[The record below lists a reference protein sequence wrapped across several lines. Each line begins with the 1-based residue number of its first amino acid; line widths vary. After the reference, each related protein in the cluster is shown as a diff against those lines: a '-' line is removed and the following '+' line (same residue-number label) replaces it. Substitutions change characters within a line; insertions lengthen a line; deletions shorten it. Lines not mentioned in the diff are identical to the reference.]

1 MGTIEPEVDIADVA
15 ATPGAVPLDVGA
27 PVVATPAPAIWRC
40 DICGCTITTKGD
52 GRMEAAHLAGKPHL
66 KKLRALGLAPALE
79 SRKPAR
85 QACSTSVGPSSIA
98 PPTPWLAQGGAFLL
112 PCGHTRYSWQGGRT
126 DVVPPG
132 HTPFSWGTFAGDGDA
147 TQCGAPPMTAAL
159 NERCEQRQRSR
170 QRKPRPTVLDQG
182 SAHAAENSTA
192 AVVFERDGQ
201 PAEFRCKYC
210 SRHLSSRNQLYKH
223 YREVAACG
231 EQAVAL
237 EGADLEARRPR
248 ALHKVALLVGY
259 ADGDGASVA
268 EHVRAALQVLEGAVE
283 GAGDLPS
290 LTRATDVVY
299 RRSELLRHTTMPA
312 VEDVFVYS
320 SGAAD
325 EELDADDQA
334 RAAWL
339 AQLNA
344 QLHPH
349 SISVLERERLH
360 PDLHS
365 LNAEQRCSVREHVLL
380 LPWAYLSD
388 EEPPASLNEVEA
400 FASRLKA
407 VLRAVLP
414 PKTVTGAGFR
424 KRRSEEQNAIR
435 ALHRWHNFTVGAST
449 EGRPIQPTDS
459 ACQRI
464 VDRFWLQGRPTV
476 SRAAVGG
483 RPYVRLH
490 VNADALLE
498 GQLEAMV
505 GTAVCVWR
513 GWLPREFPVVAL
525 DPTVVLRTP
534 ALPAGLG
541 YLRRARFD
549 WEAAKQALFRK
560 QRAPLT
566 EERLAAFEAALV
578 ERIASSAVA
587 TEAATRAW
595 LEESERHTCPAIL
608 RTAERLGL
616 AGRLGSAAAP
626 LAASGALTA
635 LHTAGGAAAADD
647 EHGVEHGAESLTDA
661 PAVFTDAPAVF
672 TDAPAVFTD
681 APAVYADVLRL
692 LRHADRSGLWPS
704 TSLARARI
712 LSVEDPNTGGSFS
725 LLAPQK
731 AREGK
736 EGTTT
741 WHATTR
747 GNALFEEL
755 VHATF
760 ALEHA
765 LMPDRPPSTRVAVN
779 RRALFRPHTDAGSG
793 FGQSTSLIVGLGD
806 YSGGELVVEGEPSDI
821 RYKPLQFDGWRQRH
835 WTLPFEGERFS
846 LVWFTPN
853 EA

>member
-1 MGTIEPEVDIADVA
+1 MALFLFLG
-15 ATPGAVPLDVGA
+15 LVGGHVA
-27 PVVATPAPAIWRC
+27 PVGYFLSVQLPAARMCTATTAP
-40 DICGCTITTKGD
+40 
-52 GRMEAAHLAGKPHL
+52 
-66 KKLRALGLAPALE
+66 
-79 SRKPAR
+79 
-85 QACSTSVGPSSIA
+85 IA
-98 PPTPWLAQGGAFLL
+98 PENAQGE
-112 PCGHTRYSWQGGRT
+112 T
-126 DVVPPG
+126 
-132 HTPFSWGTFAGDGDA
+132 FS
-147 TQCGAPPMTAAL
+147 
-159 NERCEQRQRSR
+159 
-170 QRKPRPTVLDQG
+170 
-182 SAHAAENSTA
+182 
-192 AVVFERDGQ
+192 
-201 PAEFRCKYC
+201 CKYC
-210 SRHLSSRNQLYKH
+210 GTKLSSRNHLYRH
-223 YREVAACG
+223 LREEAACG
-231 EQAVAL
+231 EQAVAD
-237 EGADLEARRPR
+237 GFDLEARRER
-248 ALHKVALLVGY
+248 KIHKVALLVGY
-259 ADGDGASVA
+259 THGDS
-268 EHVRAALQVLEGAVE
+268 EHVGELVRTAVRTLEGE
-283 GAGDLPS
+283 EPTT
-290 LTRATDVVY
+290 LTRATGVDY

-312 VEDVFVYS
+312 VEDVFVYAS
-320 SGAAD
+320 RAAD
-325 EELDADDQA
+325 EALDADDQA
-334 RAAWL
+334 RVAWL
-339 AQLNA
+339 TQLNE

-349 SISVLERERLH
+349 GISVLERERLH
-360 PDLHS
+360 VDLQS
-365 LNAEQRCSVREHVLL
+365 LNAEHRCSAREHVLL

-388 EEPPASLNEVEA
+388 SEPPTSTEEVVA
-400 FASRLKA
+400 IAARFKA
-407 VLRAVLP
+407 VLRTLQP
-414 PKTVTGAGFR
+414 PKTATGGGSR
-424 KRRSEEQNAIR
+424 NRRSELQKTWR
-435 ALHRWHNFTVGAST
+435 ASQRWHNFAPSAAPSAAST
-449 EGRPIQPTDS
+449 DGDRYGARAAVPSDA
-459 ACQRI
+459 ACQHI
-464 VDRFWLQGRPTV
+464 VDRFWLLGRPIV
-476 SRAAVGG
+476 WRAAVGG
-483 RPYVRLH
+483 RPYVRLQ

-513 GWLPREFPVVAL
+513 GWLPREFPAVAL

-549 WEAAKQALFRK
+549 WEAPKQALFRR
-560 QRAPLT
+560 QRAPPT

-578 ERIASSAVA
+578 ERIASSPIA
-587 TEAATRAW
+587 TEAVTQAW

-616 AGRLGSAAAP
+616 RLGLAERLGSVAAP
-626 LAASGALTA
+626 LAASGSQTA
-635 LHTAGGAAAADD
+635 RVAAAD
-647 EHGVEHGAESLTDA
+647 EHGDEPLTTA
-661 PAVFTDAPAVF
+661 L
-672 TDAPAVFTD
+672 TD

>member
-1 MGTIEPEVDIADVA
+1 
-15 ATPGAVPLDVGA
+15 
-27 PVVATPAPAIWRC
+27 
-40 DICGCTITTKGD
+40 
-52 GRMEAAHLAGKPHL
+52 MEAAHLAGKPHL

-79 SRKPAR
+79 SRKPAQ
-85 QACSTSVGPSSIA
+85 QACSTSVGPSSKS
-98 PPTPWLAQGGAFLL
+98 PPTPWLAQGGTFLL
-112 PCGHTRYSWQGGRT
+112 PCGHTRYSWQGFA

-147 TQCGAPPMTAAL
+147 TQSGASPTTAAL

-170 QRKPRPTVLDQG
+170 QRKPRQTVIDQG

-192 AVVFERDGQ
+192 VVVLERDGQ

-210 SRHLSSRNQLYKH
+210 GRQLSSRNQLYKH

-259 ADGDGASVA
+259 ADGDGARVA
-268 EHVRAALQVLEGAVE
+268 EHVRAALQVLEGA
-283 GAGDLPS
+283 GDPPS
-290 LTRATDVVY
+290 LTRATDTVY

-312 VEDVFVYS
+312 VEDVFVYN

-325 EELDADDQA
+325 EALDADDQA

-339 AQLNA
+339 AQLNT

-349 SISVLERERLH
+349 GISVLERERLH

-380 LPWAYLSD
+380 LPWAYLSS

-414 PKTVTGAGFR
+414 PKTVLGAGFR
-424 KRRSEEQNAIR
+424 NRRSEQQNALR
-435 ALHRWHNFTVGAST
+435 ALHRWHNFTVGASS

-476 SRAAVGG
+476 SRAAVCG

-513 GWLPREFPVVAL
+513 GWLPLEFPAVAL

-549 WEAAKQALFRK
+549 WEAPKQALFRR

-578 ERIASSAVA
+578 ERIASSPVA
-587 TEAATRAW
+587 TEAVTQAW

-616 AGRLGSAAAP
+616 AERLGSVAAS
-626 LAASGALTA
+626 LAASGALTD
-635 LHTAGGAAAADD
+635 LHTAGVDAAADD
-647 EHGVEHGAESLTDA
+647 EHGDEHGDSREKSLTY
-661 PAVFTDAPAVF
+661 
-672 TDAPAVFTD
+672 

-692 LRHADRSGLWPS
+692 LRLADRSGQWPS

-725 LLAPQK
+725 LLAPGK
-731 AREGK
+731 AREGEHGCK

-760 ALEHA
+760 ELERAL
-765 LMPDRPPSTRVAVN
+765 LPDRPPSTRVAVN

>member
-1 MGTIEPEVDIADVA
+1 
-15 ATPGAVPLDVGA
+15 
-27 PVVATPAPAIWRC
+27 VV
-40 DICGCTITTKGD
+40 
-52 GRMEAAHLAGKPHL
+52 L
-66 KKLRALGLAPALE
+66 
-79 SRKPAR
+79 
-85 QACSTSVGPSSIA
+85 
-98 PPTPWLAQGGAFLL
+98 
-112 PCGHTRYSWQGGRT
+112 
-126 DVVPPG
+126 
-132 HTPFSWGTFAGDGDA
+132 
-147 TQCGAPPMTAAL
+147 
-159 NERCEQRQRSR
+159 
-170 QRKPRPTVLDQG
+170 
-182 SAHAAENSTA
+182 
-192 AVVFERDGQ
+192 ERDGQ

-210 SRHLSSRNQLYKH
+210 GRQLSSRNQLYKH

-259 ADGDGASVA
+259 ADGDGARVA
-268 EHVRAALQVLEGAVE
+268 EHVRAALQVLEGA
-283 GAGDLPS
+283 GDPPS
-290 LTRATDVVY
+290 LTRATDTVY

-312 VEDVFVYS
+312 VEDVFVYN

-325 EELDADDQA
+325 EALDADDQA

-339 AQLNA
+339 AQLNT

-349 SISVLERERLH
+349 GISVLERERLH

-388 EEPPASLNEVEA
+388 EGPPASLNEVEA

-414 PKTVTGAGFR
+414 PKTVLGAGFR
-424 KRRSEEQNAIR
+424 NRRSEQQNALR
-435 ALHRWHNFTVGAST
+435 ALHRWHNFTVGASS

-476 SRAAVGG
+476 SRAAVCG
-483 RPYVRLH
+483 RPYLRLH

-513 GWLPREFPVVAL
+513 GWLPREFPAVAL

-549 WEAAKQALFRK
+549 WEAPKQALFRR
-560 QRAPLT
+560 QRAPPT

-578 ERIASSAVA
+578 ERIASSPVA
-587 TEAATRAW
+587 TEAVTQAW

-616 AGRLGSAAAP
+616 HLGLAERLGSVAAP
-626 LAASGALTA
+626 LAASGSQTA
-635 LHTAGGAAAADD
+635 RVAAAD
-647 EHGVEHGAESLTDA
+647 EHGDEPLTTA
-661 PAVFTDAPAVF
+661 L
-672 TDAPAVFTD
+672 TD

-692 LRHADRSGLWPS
+692 LRLADRSGQWPS
-704 TSLARARI
+704 TSRARARI
-712 LSVEDPNTGGSFS
+712 LSVEDVTTGGSFS
-725 LLAPQK
+725 LRAPGRG
-731 AREGK
+731 AV
-736 EGTTT
+736 TST
-741 WHATTR
+741 WHAGSTR
-747 GNALFEEL
+747 GNVLFDEL

-760 ALEHA
+760 ALESA
-765 LMPDRPPSTRVAVN
+765 LMPDRPPSTMVAVN

-853 EA
+853 ES

>member
-1 MGTIEPEVDIADVA
+1 MW
-15 ATPGAVPLDVGA
+15 
-27 PVVATPAPAIWRC
+27 AIV
-40 DICGCTITTKGD
+40 
-52 GRMEAAHLAGKPHL
+52 
-66 KKLRALGLAPALE
+66 LGLIGGHVVPMPAARVCIATTAACGL
-79 SRKPAR
+79 RPQLPAVR
-85 QACSTSVGPSSIA
+85 MCTATTAAIA
-98 PPTPWLAQGGAFLL
+98 PENT
-112 PCGHTRYSWQGGRT
+112 
-126 DVVPPG
+126 
-132 HTPFSWGTFAGDGDA
+132 FS
-147 TQCGAPPMTAAL
+147 
-159 NERCEQRQRSR
+159 
-170 QRKPRPTVLDQG
+170 
-182 SAHAAENSTA
+182 
-192 AVVFERDGQ
+192 
-201 PAEFRCKYC
+201 CKYC
-210 SRHLSSRNQLYKH
+210 GTQLSSRNHLYRH
-223 YREVAACG
+223 LREEAACG
-231 EQAVAL
+231 EQAVAD
-237 EGADLEARRPR
+237 GFDLEARRER
-248 ALHKVALLVGY
+248 KIHKVALLVGY
-259 ADGDGASVA
+259 THGGSERVG
-268 EHVRAALQVLEGAVE
+268 ELVRTAVRTLEGE
-283 GAGDLPS
+283 EPTT
-290 LTRATDVVY
+290 LTRATGVDY

-312 VEDVFVYS
+312 VEDVFVYAS
-320 SGAAD
+320 RAAD
-325 EELDADDQA
+325 EALDADDQA
-334 RAAWL
+334 RVAWL
-339 AQLNA
+339 TQLNE

-349 SISVLERERLH
+349 GISVLERERLH
-360 PDLHS
+360 ADLQS
-365 LNAEQRCSVREHVLL
+365 LNAEHRCSAREHVLL

-388 EEPPASLNEVEA
+388 TEPPTSSEEVVA
-400 FASRLKA
+400 IAARFKA
-407 VLRAVLP
+407 VLRTLQP
-414 PKTVTGAGFR
+414 PKTATGGGSR
-424 KRRSEEQNAIR
+424 NRRSELQKTWR
-435 ALHRWHNFTVGAST
+435 ASQRWHNFAPSATSADGDRYGARAAVPS
-449 EGRPIQPTDS
+449 DA
-459 ACQRI
+459 ACQHI
-464 VDRFWLQGRPTV
+464 VDRFWLQGRPIV
-476 SRAAVGG
+476 WRVAVGG
-483 RPYVRLH
+483 RPYVRLQ

-513 GWLPREFPVVAL
+513 GWLPREFPAVAL

-549 WEAAKQALFRK
+549 WEAPKQALFRR

-578 ERIASSAVA
+578 ERIASSPVA
-587 TEAATRAW
+587 TEAVTQAW

-616 AGRLGSAAAP
+616 AERLGSVAAS
-626 LAASGALTA
+626 LAASGALTD
-635 LHTAGGAAAADD
+635 LHTAGVDAAADD
-647 EHGVEHGAESLTDA
+647 EHGDEHGDSREKSLTY
-661 PAVFTDAPAVF
+661 
-672 TDAPAVFTD
+672 

-692 LRHADRSGLWPS
+692 LRLADRSGQWPS

-725 LLAPQK
+725 LLAPGK
-731 AREGK
+731 AREGEHGCK

-760 ALEHA
+760 ELERAL
-765 LMPDRPPSTRVAVN
+765 LPDRPPSTRVAVN

>member
-1 MGTIEPEVDIADVA
+1 MALFLFLG
-15 ATPGAVPLDVGA
+15 LVGGHVA
-27 PVVATPAPAIWRC
+27 PVGYFLSVQLPAARMCTATTAP
-40 DICGCTITTKGD
+40 
-52 GRMEAAHLAGKPHL
+52 
-66 KKLRALGLAPALE
+66 
-79 SRKPAR
+79 
-85 QACSTSVGPSSIA
+85 IA
-98 PPTPWLAQGGAFLL
+98 PENAQGE
-112 PCGHTRYSWQGGRT
+112 T
-126 DVVPPG
+126 
-132 HTPFSWGTFAGDGDA
+132 FS
-147 TQCGAPPMTAAL
+147 
-159 NERCEQRQRSR
+159 
-170 QRKPRPTVLDQG
+170 
-182 SAHAAENSTA
+182 
-192 AVVFERDGQ
+192 
-201 PAEFRCKYC
+201 CKYC
-210 SRHLSSRNQLYKH
+210 GTKLSSRNHLYRH
-223 YREVAACG
+223 LREEAACG
-231 EQAVAL
+231 EQAVAD
-237 EGADLEARRPR
+237 GFDLEARRER
-248 ALHKVALLVGY
+248 KIHKVALLVGY
-259 ADGDGASVA
+259 THGDS
-268 EHVRAALQVLEGAVE
+268 EHVGELVRTAVRTLEGE
-283 GAGDLPS
+283 EPTT
-290 LTRATDVVY
+290 LTRATGVDY

-312 VEDVFVYS
+312 VEDVFVYAS
-320 SGAAD
+320 RAAD
-325 EELDADDQA
+325 EALDADDQA
-334 RAAWL
+334 RVAWL
-339 AQLNA
+339 TQLNE

-349 SISVLERERLH
+349 GISVLERERLH
-360 PDLHS
+360 VDLQS
-365 LNAEQRCSVREHVLL
+365 LNAEHRCSAREHVLL

-388 EEPPASLNEVEA
+388 SEPPTSTEEVVA
-400 FASRLKA
+400 IAARFKA
-407 VLRAVLP
+407 VLRTLQP
-414 PKTVTGAGFR
+414 PKTATGGGSR
-424 KRRSEEQNAIR
+424 NRRSELQKTWR
-435 ALHRWHNFTVGAST
+435 ASQRWHNFAPSAAPSAAST
-449 EGRPIQPTDS
+449 DGDRYGARAAVPSDA
-459 ACQRI
+459 ACQHI
-464 VDRFWLQGRPTV
+464 VDRFWLLGRPIV
-476 SRAAVGG
+476 WRAAVGG
-483 RPYVRLH
+483 RPYVRLQ

-616 AGRLGSAAAP
+616 AERLGSAAAP

-635 LHTAGGAAAADD
+635 LHIAGGAAAADD
-647 EHGVEHGAESLTDA
+647 EHGVEHGAESI
-661 PAVFTDAPAVF
+661 TDAPAVF

-692 LRHADRSGLWPS
+692 LRLADRSGQWPS
-704 TSLARARI
+704 TSRARARI
-712 LSVEDPNTGGSFS
+712 LSVEDVTTGGSFS
-725 LLAPQK
+725 LRTPGRGAV
-731 AREGK
+731 
-736 EGTTT
+736 TST
-741 WHATTR
+741 WHAGSTR
-747 GNALFEEL
+747 GNVLFEEL

-760 ALEHA
+760 ALERA
-765 LMPDRPPSTRVAVN
+765 LMPDRPPSTMVAVN

-853 EA
+853 ES